1 MQFKYD
7 KDVYDVGTCASSN
20 WNILDDAKDEDIWV
34 HLADFPSSY
43 VICKWDNNMTFP
55 TNAKKKKYI
64 HKRVKVAGRICFQ
77 KSENKIPDNLNKI
90 NVIYIDCKYVK
101 TGEKVGQAE
110 LIKEP
115 NVLTIDRN

>member
-1 MQFKYD
+1 
-7 KDVYDVGTCASSN
+7 
-20 WNILDDAKDEDIWV
+20 
-34 HLADFPSSY
+34 
-43 VICKWDNNMTFP
+43 MTFP